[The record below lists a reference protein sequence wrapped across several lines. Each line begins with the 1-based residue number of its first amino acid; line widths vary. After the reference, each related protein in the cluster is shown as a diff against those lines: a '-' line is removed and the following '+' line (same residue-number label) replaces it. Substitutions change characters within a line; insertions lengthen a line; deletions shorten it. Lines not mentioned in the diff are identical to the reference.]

1 MLSQK
6 PRRPQFVRIR
16 GPWPCG
22 RPTTP
27 TRPESDPSISIQC
40 ADINGGEYRNTNTG
54 AYGKDNSRLLVQ
66 LRLGG
71 QPGTTIDEKGHR
83 ESFQYDNQQ
92 QLVEV
97 DGLDSQSFSYDAA
110 GRFVT
115 KTAKYSFEYG
125 HGAPF
130 HAPKYVR
137 YESGW
142 RDEFDY
148 DKNGNR
154 KSGPNGSFEYTAD
167 NRVERIFV
175 DDLHWGH
182 FDSAGNLLLSSSTS
196 VGLSGSVN
204 GAYNGL
210 GAAYFSAYS
219 YGFVPSD
226 YSSNTVG
233 YKWQQLQTSN
243 GSWSPF

>member
-1 MLSQK
+1 MSPL
-6 PRRPQFVRIR
+6 PVRN
-16 GPWPCG
+16 GPTRSRLKDNG
-22 RPTTP
+22 RQP
-27 TRPESDPSISIQC
+27 TRPPFDP
-40 ADINGGEYRNTNTG
+40 AG
-54 AYGKDNSRLLVQ
+54 
-66 LRLGG
+66 LGG
-71 QPGTTIDEKGHR
+71 LT
-83 ESFQYDNQQ
+83 
-92 QLVEV
+92 L
-97 DGLDSQSFSYDAA
+97 
-110 GRFVT
+110 RFCFRFDFL
-115 KTAKYSFEYG
+115 AIR

-130 HAPKYVR
+130 RAAKYVR

-154 KSGPNGSFEYTAD
+154 KSDPNGSFEYTAD

-175 DDLHWGH
+175 DDLHWSH
-182 FDSAGNLLLSSSTS
+182 FDYGPLDPFAAGNLLLSSSTS

-204 GAYNGL
+204 GTYNVL

-219 YGFVPSD
+219 CGFVPSD
-226 YSSNTVG
+226 YGSNTVG